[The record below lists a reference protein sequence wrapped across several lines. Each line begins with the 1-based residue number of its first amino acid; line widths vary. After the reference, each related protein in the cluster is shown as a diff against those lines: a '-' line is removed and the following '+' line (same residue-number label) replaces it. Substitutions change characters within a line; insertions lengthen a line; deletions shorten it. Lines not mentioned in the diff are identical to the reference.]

1 MAKAIERLEI
11 NELRDKLTAFLNKV
25 GISGSADVTINDKED
40 AYIIKI
46 GEHTFIG
53 FYPQEENIFTLQIIN
68 SYKELPTDINVD
80 YIEAF
85 VFDARTFIPLEF
97 IIYQYP
103 QSQTYYLNDGEKFKK
118 GMLLYETACPFSG
131 GVSTME
137 FAKPVFESEIIDFEL
152 LKELWFVPYRHIPI
166 AKTLHGLTSRGEL
179 SFYNLE
185 FNFPFISS
193 QYKIKF
199 KLLNL
204 VQ

>member
-1 MAKAIERLEI
+1 MAEAIERLEI

-25 GISGSADVTINDKED
+25 GISGSADVNLNDKD
-40 AYIIKI
+40 DYYTVKI
-46 GEHTFIG
+46 GKHTFIG

-97 IIYQYP
+97 IIYQCP
-103 QSQTYYLNDGEKFKK
+103 QSQTYYINDGEKFKK

-152 LKELWFVPYRHIPI
+152 LKSL
-166 AKTLHGLTSRGEL
+166 
-179 SFYNLE
+179 
-185 FNFPFISS
+185 
-193 QYKIKF
+193 
-199 KLLNL
+199 
-204 VQ
+204 

>member
-103 QSQTYYLNDGEKFKK
+103 QSQTYYINDEKNFKK
-118 GMLLYETACPFSG
+118 GMLIYETACPFSG

-152 LKELWFVPYRHIPI
+152 LKEL
-166 AKTLHGLTSRGEL
+166 
-179 SFYNLE
+179 
-185 FNFPFISS
+185 
-193 QYKIKF
+193 
-199 KLLNL
+199 
-204 VQ
+204 

>member
-25 GISGSADVTINDKED
+25 GISGSADVNLNNED
-40 AYIIKI
+40 DYYTVKI
-46 GEHTFIG
+46 GKHTFIG
-53 FYPQEENIFTLQIIN
+53 FYPQENNIIFTLQIVN
-68 SYKELPTDINVD
+68 SSKELPTGIEVD

-85 VFDARTFIPLEF
+85 VFTVKDFIPLEF

-103 QSQTYYLNDGEKFKK
+103 QSQTYYINDGEKFKK

-166 AKTLHGLTSRGEL
+166 TKTLHGLTSRGEL

-185 FNFPFISS
+185 FNFLFISD
-193 QYKIKF
+193 
-199 KLLNL
+199 
-204 VQ
+204 

>member
-25 GISGSADVTINDKED
+25 GISGSADVNLNDED
-40 AYIIKI
+40 DYYTVKI
-46 GEHTFIG
+46 GKHTFIG

-103 QSQTYYLNDGEKFKK
+103 QSQTYYINDEKNFKK
-118 GMLLYETACPFSG
+118 GMLIYETACPYSG

-152 LKELWFVPYRHIPI
+152 LKEL
-166 AKTLHGLTSRGEL
+166 
-179 SFYNLE
+179 
-185 FNFPFISS
+185 
-193 QYKIKF
+193 
-199 KLLNL
+199 
-204 VQ
+204 

>member
-1 MAKAIERLEI
+1 MAEAVKRLEI

-40 AYIIKI
+40 EYIIKI

-53 FYPQEENIFTLQIIN
+53 FYPQENNIIFTLQIVN
-68 SYKELPTDINVD
+68 SSKELPTGIEVD

-85 VFDARTFIPLEF
+85 VFTVKNFIPLKF

-103 QSQTYYLNDGEKFKK
+103 QSQTYYINDGEFKK

-152 LKELWFVPYRHIPI
+152 LKSL
-166 AKTLHGLTSRGEL
+166 
-179 SFYNLE
+179 
-185 FNFPFISS
+185 
-193 QYKIKF
+193 
-199 KLLNL
+199 
-204 VQ
+204 